1 MRAHRNGRFRKSPA
15 NYERWSVEEKLK
27 INREMRAHRNGRFLK
42 SPANY
47 DKWSVNEKWKI
58 KREMRAHRNGRF
70 LKSLARDDE
79 WSVTSRSGKNIEKW
93 GRTAMAAFSN
103 LFLKRMKNDLKDTR
117 VLWAPS
123 SKVKTLRT
131 RKTEAPGP
139 TYSAAFLTRSLT
151 THVCGVQIL
160 EFWAQTSKQPKNKTN
175 TNQKNQDT
183 EVEPTRDGRN
193 QSRVLEAKTF
203 SFKPDQRK
211 KRINQTNTWTN
222 YPVE

>member
-1 MRAHRNGRFRKSPA
+1 MAAFSNLLA
-15 NYERWSVEEKLK
+15 NYDRWSV
-27 INREMRAHRNGRFLK
+27 
-42 SPANY
+42 S
-47 DKWSVNEKWKI
+47 EKWKMN
-58 KREMRAHRNGRF
+58 REMRAHRNGRF
-70 LKSLARDDE
+70 LKSLARR
-79 WSVTSRSGKNIEKW
+79 WWKVCKRRGGKDIKKW

-103 LFLKRMKNDLKDTR
+103 LFLKRMKNDLKDIKDLR
-117 VLWAPS
+117 APS
-123 SKVKTLRT
+123 SKVKTLQT
-131 RKTEAPGP
+131 RKSETSGP